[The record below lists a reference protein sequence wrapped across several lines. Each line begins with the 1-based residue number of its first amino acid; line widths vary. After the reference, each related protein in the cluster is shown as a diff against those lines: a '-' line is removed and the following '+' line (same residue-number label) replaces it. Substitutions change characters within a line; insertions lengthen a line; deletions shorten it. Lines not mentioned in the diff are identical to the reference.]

1 MNDNI
6 KQAAL
11 KALLED
17 DEAQLKAIMAGADSS
32 EKTADQMGI
41 AFKEADLNTLSP
53 DELLDY
59 AIAAKEAQLANAQ
72 KAAAPPAPQEEPEAK
87 PDMSNYVTKMG
98 EMVTKMGGYMD
109 SMEKMFG
116 SRQKE
121 AASVTAVTAA
131 TNAHSE
137 RIARLE
143 AQLEAKTKE
152 LADLMSTVKELK
164 AEVPAGLGES
174 LRPTE
179 RLDNVNPNAEAKKEI
194 GGGSTNPVD
203 SFLNGFVLGGMNVEA
218 K

>member
-1 MNDNI
+1 
-6 KQAAL
+6 
-11 KALLED
+11 
-17 DEAQLKAIMAGADSS
+17 
-32 EKTADQMGI
+32 
-41 AFKEADLNTLSP
+41 
-53 DELLDY
+53 
-59 AIAAKEAQLANAQ
+59 
-72 KAAAPPAPQEEPEAK
+72 
-87 PDMSNYVTKMG
+87 
-98 EMVTKMGGYMD
+98 
-109 SMEKMFG
+109 MFG